1 VDHEACRD
9 LEQDTRVP
17 TAINI
22 CMTLDDSDRI
32 KRGILIYRVKIMME
46 PCDLMRN
53 FVTST
58 HKIDLL
64 VNIPS
69 KLIENAVDQLSSL
82 PGVGRKTA
90 LRYALEMLRRKPE
103 DIQRFSQALTE
114 MRTQIKYC
122 KQCHNVSDFEVCEIC
137 DSPYRENHTVCVVAD
152 IRDVMAIE
160 GTGQYKGKYHVLG
173 GIISPMDGIGPS
185 DLTIDALI
193 ERIAQGQ
200 IQELILALNATMEGE
215 TTSFF
220 ISRKLADKDIKISS
234 IARGVAI
241 GGELEYTD
249 EITLG
254 RSIALRTPYEG
265 GLRK

>member
-1 VDHEACRD
+1 
-9 LEQDTRVP
+9 L
-17 TAINI
+17 
-22 CMTLDDSDRI
+22 
-32 KRGILIYRVKIMME
+32 
-46 PCDLMRN
+46 
-53 FVTST
+53 
-58 HKIDLL
+58 
-64 VNIPS
+64 NIPS
-69 KLIENAVDQLSSL
+69 KLIEQAVDQLSSL

-103 DIQRFSQALTE
+103 DILRFAHAITE
-114 MRTQIKYC
+114 MRQHIKYC

-137 DSPYRENHTVCVVAD
+137 QSPYREDHTICVVAD

-185 DLTIDALI
+185 ELTIDALLQRVDTG
-193 ERIAQGQ
+193 EVK
-200 IQELILALNATMEGE
+200 ELILALNATMEGE
-215 TTSFF
+215 TTSFY
-220 ISRKLADKDIKISS
+220 IARKLNDRSVRISS
-234 IARGVAI
+234 IARGVAV

-265 GLRK
+265 GLKK

>member
-1 VDHEACRD
+1 
-9 LEQDTRVP
+9 L
-17 TAINI
+17 
-22 CMTLDDSDRI
+22 
-32 KRGILIYRVKIMME
+32 
-46 PCDLMRN
+46 
-53 FVTST
+53 
-58 HKIDLL
+58 
-64 VNIPS
+64 NIPS
-69 KLIENAVDQLSSL
+69 KLIEQAVDQLSSL

-103 DIQRFSQALTE
+103 DIVRFAQAVTE
-114 MRTQIKYC
+114 MRQNIKYC

-137 DSPYRENHTVCVVAD
+137 QSPFREDHTLCVVAD

-185 DLTIDALI
+185 DLTIDALVQ
-193 ERIAQGQ
+193 RVDTGAVK
-200 IQELILALNATMEGE
+200 ELILALNATMEGE
-215 TTSFF
+215 TTSFY
-220 ISRKLADKDIKISS
+220 IARKLNDRPVRISS
-234 IARGVAI
+234 IARGVAV

-265 GLRK
+265 GLKK

>member
-1 VDHEACRD
+1 
-9 LEQDTRVP
+9 
-17 TAINI
+17 
-22 CMTLDDSDRI
+22 M
-32 KRGILIYRVKIMME
+32 
-46 PCDLMRN
+46 
-53 FVTST
+53 
-58 HKIDLL
+58 
-64 VNIPS
+64 NIPS
-69 KLIENAVDQLSSL
+69 KLIEQAVDQLSSL

-103 DIQRFSQALTE
+103 DIFRFAHAITE
-114 MRTQIKYC
+114 MRQHIKYC

-137 DSPYRENHTVCVVAD
+137 QSPYREDHTICVVAD

-185 DLTIDALI
+185 ELTIDALLQRVDSG
-193 ERIAQGQ
+193 EVK
-200 IQELILALNATMEGE
+200 ELILALNATMEGE
-215 TTSFF
+215 TTSFY
-220 ISRKLADKDIKISS
+220 IARKLNDRPVSISS
-234 IARGVAI
+234 IARGVAV

-265 GLRK
+265 GLKK